1 MNLHLIVPSL
11 SLIIQLISLFLAFRM
26 LKTSGNRMGIIFVL
40 AICLM
45 SFRRFISLLRFFL
58 HGTIVVDLLAESV
71 ALTISILILYGIVL
85 ISRFLKSAG
94 ENRKAAAFA
103 EKRYRALFDQSPDGV
118 LLMNGKGDIVD
129 YNDAVHMQ
137 LGYTREEFNGLQIA
151 DIDPVESEEEI
162 AASFERVIR
171 EGKAQFEVKHTAKGG
186 ELRDVL
192 VMVQRM
198 ELEGEIF
205 FHTIWRDITDQKK
218 AETALRESED
228 KFRSIFN
235 EATDGIMFA
244 DADTKIQLGANKAMC
259 RMLGYSSEEV
269 IGLAMEDIH
278 PREALPRIKE
288 VFERQQRGE
297 ISLAPE
303 IPMLRKDGSIFYADI
318 NAAGV
323 TLGGNACLI
332 GIFRDITERKQA
344 EEKLK
349 ANERRLAES
358 QRIAHIGSWEHNIE
372 TNEIFWSN
380 ELFRLFGLDPAKDV
394 ADFHRFFSMVHP
406 EDQSLLQKSIK
417 ETLGLHKPFNIDYR
431 FIRRDGS
438 TRIIRAMAELM
449 PDSAG
454 KLVRLCGTGQDIT
467 ERLLAEEKIKKNEE
481 HIRNILDTVDD
492 GFIVLDRDYRIMSAN
507 KAYCNQVSL
516 PYDEVVEKRCYE
528 VSHLVERP
536 CFEMGEECAVRE
548 SFMTGASH
556 SAIHRHVNED
566 GEILF
571 VETKAFPNKDKAGNV
586 VSVIE
591 TTRNITERHLLAA
604 EQLKTQKLEAIGTL
618 AGGIAH
624 DFNNLLQGVFG
635 YVSMAK
641 MEAQQPEKV
650 TELLNQAEKALS
662 LSVNLTTQ
670 LLTFSKGGNPVKKQI
685 DLRPVVDN
693 ATKFALSG
701 SRSDYRLQVDSDLWP
716 AEVDEGQIA
725 QVIQNIVLNASEAMP
740 DGGLVHI
747 AAGNLEAGTGP
758 RRVRIVIKDTG
769 TGIPE
774 SYRSKIFDPYFTT
787 KPKGSGLGLAT
798 SYSIVKN
805 HGGSIEVL
813 STKNEGTSFT
823 IVLPACMAAG
833 SELRMVPPSADVQ
846 KQRQRILLMDDE
858 TVVRDVAKSMIETL
872 GNDIELASHGEEAI
886 GKYQGALV
894 SDNPFDLV
902 ILDLTVKGGLGGRE
916 TLRKLLEI
924 DPEVRAVV
932 SSGYSDTSAA
942 SEYRD
947 LGFRGLLNKPY
958 TIKDLKEC
966 LNNLF

>member
-1 MNLHLIVPSL
+1 MDLHLLVPILSL
-11 SLIIQLISLFLAFRM
+11 SIQLISLYLAIRL
-26 LKTSGNRMGIIFVL
+26 LKSSENRGIGVVFVL
-40 AICLM
+40 VICLM
-45 SFRRFISLLRFFL
+45 SFRRFLSLLRFVL
-58 HGTIVVDLLAESV
+58 HGTIGVDLLAESV
-71 ALTISILILYGIVL
+71 ALTISILILFGVVL
-85 ISRFLKSAG
+85 ISRFLKSAA

-103 EKRYRALFDQSPDGV
+103 EKRYRTLFDQSPDGV
-118 LLMNGKGDIVD
+118 LLLNSKGDIVD
-129 YNDAVHMQ
+129 FNDAVHLE
-137 LGYTREEFNGLQIA
+137 LGYTREEFKDLRIS
-151 DIDPVESEEEI
+151 DIDPVENEAEI

-218 AETALRESED
+218 AEAALRESED
-228 KFRSIFN
+228 KFRSIFD
-235 EATDGIMFA
+235 EAIDGIMLA
-244 DADTKIQLGANKAMC
+244 DAETKRQLGANKAMC

-278 PREALPRIKE
+278 PGEALPRLREI
-288 VFERQQRGE
+288 FEKQRRGE

-303 IPMLRKDGSIFYADI
+303 IPMLRKDGAVFYADI
-318 NAAGV
+318 NAASV
-323 TLGGNACLI
+323 TLGGRPCLI
-332 GIFRDITERKQA
+332 GIFRDITERKEAQ
-344 EEKLK
+344 EKLK

-358 QRIAHIGSWEHNIE
+358 QLIAHIGSWEHNIE
-372 TNEIFWSN
+372 TNEIFWSD
-380 ELFRLFGLDPAKDV
+380 ELYRLFGLDPAKDA
-394 ADFHRFFSMVHP
+394 ADFPWFFSMVHP
-406 EDQSLLQKSIK
+406 DDQPLLQKSIK
-417 ETLGLHKPFNIDYR
+417 ETLQLHKPFNIDYR
-431 FIRRDGS
+431 FILGDGS

-449 PDSAG
+449 PDSADG

-467 ERLLAEEKIKKNEE
+467 ERLLVEEKIRKNEE

-507 KAYCNQVSL
+507 KAYCNQVSM
-516 PYDEVVEKRCYE
+516 PYAEVVGKRCYE
-528 VSHLVERP
+528 VSHLVDRP

-548 SFMTGASH
+548 SFMTGVSH
-556 SAIHRHVNED
+556 SAFHRHVNED
-566 GEILF
+566 GDVLY
-571 VETKAFPNKDKAGNV
+571 VETKAFPNKDEEGKV

-650 TELLNQAEKALS
+650 KELLNQAEKALS

-670 LLTFSKGGNPVKKQI
+670 LLTFSKGGNPVKK
-685 DLRPVVDN
+685 LVVLGPVIEN

-701 SRSDYRLQVDSDLWP
+701 SRSDYRLQFDRDLW
-716 AEVDEGQIA
+716 AVEVDEGQIA

-740 DGGLVHI
+740 EGGLVHI
-747 AAGNLEAGTGP
+747 SAENLNSGSGTQQI
-758 RRVRIVIKDTG
+758 RIVIKDTG

-774 SYRSKIFDPYFTT
+774 SFRSKIFDPYFTT
-787 KPKGSGLGLAT
+787 KP

-805 HGGSIEVL
+805 HGGSIEVV
-813 STKNEGTSFT
+813 SVENEGTSFI
-823 IVLPACMAAG
+823 IVLPACIAAA
-833 SELRMVPPSADVQ
+833 SEVKTVPPSPPDGQ
-846 KQRQRILLMDDE
+846 KRRRRILLMDDE
-858 TVVRDVAKSMIETL
+858 AVVRDVAKSMIETL
-872 GNDIELASHGEEAI
+872 GNDIELAAHGEEAI

-894 SDNPFDLV
+894 SGNPFDLV
-902 ILDLTVKGGLGGRE
+902 ILDLTIKGGLGGRE
-916 TLRKLLEI
+916 TLRKLQEI
-924 DPEVRAVV
+924 DPDIRAVV
-932 SSGYSDTSAA
+932 SSGYSDTAAA

-947 LGFRGLLNKPY
+947 LGFTGLLNKPY
-958 TIKDLKEC
+958 TIKDLIGC
-966 LNNLF
+966 LDSLS